1 MDAAAFA
8 LMLPPKMQERSR
20 PPSPICPTK
29 AFFPVY
35 LNPPPSPRA
44 STPRILPTPTEIP
57 PEDLEDLGLASCTKR
72 AIAKEVL
79 TLVSER
85 NRAKREKKSRYQ
97 EEEQR
102 AFIASLESCRQ
113 AREEEG
119 RNQRLASEEAW
130 EDVDEARRYVERF
143 LDDKWEEQ
151 RVNIQIDSE
160 FNMDMVD
167 LTAIGAMK
175 RKEGVK
181 ACMKLL
187 AAPVLHEKVALS
199 LWRTL
204 VGQVSEREVVEDTEE
219 DEAEDETT
227 PNFLNSASS
236 SKRSLGSS
244 STNLRFRTEQRRMTV
259 SDDSVSR
266 AGIPPWPKRGLSGKA
281 REKPRPFLPRRA
293 SADNVGVGLASS
305 LKLTPFSSDA
315 QGIEA
320 CATIR
325 PPSRPG
331 RASSSLNRTMSSFGT
346 KIGHGYGGWVP
357 VEELSQGLLKLSSG
371 DVDSSTM
378 TVEGGIVAIT

>member
-1 MDAAAFA
+1 
-8 LMLPPKMQERSR
+8 MQERSR
-20 PPSPICPTK
+20 PASPISPTK

-35 LNPPPSPRA
+35 LNPPSSPRA
-44 STPRILPTPTEIP
+44 STPRILPTPIEIP

-102 AFIASLESCRQ
+102 AFIASLDSCRQ
-113 AREEEG
+113 AREDEG

-130 EDVDEARRYVERF
+130 EDIDEARRYVERF
-143 LDDKWEEQ
+143 LDDKWEAQ

-187 AAPVLHEKVALS
+187 TAPVIHEKVSLS
-199 LWRTL
+199 LWRML
-204 VGQVSEREVVEDTEE
+204 VGRVSEREVAEDAEEE
-219 DEAEDETT
+219 DEADDETT
-227 PNFLNSASS
+227 LNFLTSASS

-244 STNLRFRTEQRRMTV
+244 STNLRFLTEKRRMTRFQGRDTAIAQKRIV
-259 SDDSVSR
+259 GED
-266 AGIPPWPKRGLSGKA
+266 AGEA
-281 REKPRPFLPRRA
+281 A
-293 SADNVGVGLASS
+293 SIHTKKGFGRQ
-305 LKLTPFSSDA
+305 P
-315 QGIEA
+315 G
-320 CATIR
+320 
-325 PPSRPG
+325 SRPG
-331 RASSSLNRTMSSFGT
+331 FLVEVDAVLIRSTRD
-346 KIGHGYGGWVP
+346 GGMC
-357 VEELSQGLLKLSSG
+357 
-371 DVDSSTM
+371 DNST
-378 TVEGGIVAIT
+378 TEQTR

>member
-1 MDAAAFA
+1 
-8 LMLPPKMQERSR
+8 MQERSR

-244 STNLRFRTEQRRMTV
+244 STNLRDTAMAQKRIVGEGAGKAASILTKKGFRGQCGGRSGFIVEVDAVLIRCTRDRGMCDDSTTEQTR
-259 SDDSVSR
+259 
-266 AGIPPWPKRGLSGKA
+266 
-281 REKPRPFLPRRA
+281 
-293 SADNVGVGLASS
+293 
-305 LKLTPFSSDA
+305 
-315 QGIEA
+315 
-320 CATIR
+320 
-325 PPSRPG
+325 
-331 RASSSLNRTMSSFGT
+331 
-346 KIGHGYGGWVP
+346 
-357 VEELSQGLLKLSSG
+357 
-371 DVDSSTM
+371 
-378 TVEGGIVAIT
+378 